1 MLSIAMNHKIKLS
14 IGMLMLLLASILTTI
29 FSHSLL
35 SDSISISFIVM
46 LSLGVFIIFSFIVLD
61 TINSICN
68 P

>member
-46 LSLGVFIIFSFIVLD
+46 LSFGVFIIFSFIVLD